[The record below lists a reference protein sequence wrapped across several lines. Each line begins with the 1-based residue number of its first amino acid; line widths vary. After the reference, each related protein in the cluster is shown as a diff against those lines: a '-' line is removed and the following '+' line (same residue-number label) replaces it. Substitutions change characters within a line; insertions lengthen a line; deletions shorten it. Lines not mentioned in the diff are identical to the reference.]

1 MKITITLLPAILLA
15 SICAYAQGEDDWPSL
30 GYLRNDYKAVSVVAH
45 VYVEKAVVVG
55 RVGGYENWKVSCRVV
70 EPLKG
75 GLKKGAQLEYYH
87 GAEAGFREGQFAGN
101 KIVFLLTEYDKEKK
115 TRVYSVLENS
125 TLGHTED
132 RMRKLRVIK
141 YSFRRR
147 RHK

>member
-1 MKITITLLPAILLA
+1 MSTWRKR
-15 SICAYAQGEDDWPSL
+15 SSSG
-30 GYLRNDYKAVSVVAH
+30 
-45 VYVEKAVVVG
+45 
-55 RVGGYENWKVSCRVV
+55 VGGYENWKVSGRVI

-75 GLKKGAQLEYYH
+75 GLKKGAELEYYH
-87 GAEAGFREGQFAGN
+87 GAEAGFREGQFAGH
-101 KIVFLLTEYDKEKK
+101 KIVFLLTELDREKK